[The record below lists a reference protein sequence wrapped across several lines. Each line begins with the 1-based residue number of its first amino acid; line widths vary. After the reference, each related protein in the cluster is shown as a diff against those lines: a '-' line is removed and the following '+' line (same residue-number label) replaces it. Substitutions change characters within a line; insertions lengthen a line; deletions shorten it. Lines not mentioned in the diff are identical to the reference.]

1 MRSNSKHTTEEIE
14 RYILMYLNE
23 GFSFKELK
31 EAYGLLINWTSF
43 WDKVLRYQE
52 HGISG
57 IQVKSKYNKYSK
69 EFKDLVVKEYLEDRL
84 PIGQLAVKYNIP
96 KVNTIR
102 SWINKYTKG
111 EEIMS
116 YSPKSEVYTMTDK
129 KSTQEEKIKIV
140 QDCLANSFSYKET
153 AEKYQVS
160 YNNVY
165 SWVKKYKKHGPDG
178 LVDGRGRGKP
188 NSVQTEEDRIRAENA
203 ALRARN
209 EYLETENTA
218 LKKLEEVERELMLRK
233 HGMKRSTKQSR
244 SSKKKGSK

>member
-23 GFSFKELK
+23 GISFKELK

-96 KVNTIR
+96 KVDTVR
-102 SWINKYTKG
+102 SWINKY
-111 EEIMS
+111 
-116 YSPKSEVYTMTDK
+116 
-129 KSTQEEKIKIV
+129 
-140 QDCLANSFSYKET
+140 
-153 AEKYQVS
+153 
-160 YNNVY
+160 
-165 SWVKKYKKHGPDG
+165 
-178 LVDGRGRGKP
+178 
-188 NSVQTEEDRIRAENA
+188 
-203 ALRARN
+203 
-209 EYLETENTA
+209 
-218 LKKLEEVERELMLRK
+218 
-233 HGMKRSTKQSR
+233 
-244 SSKKKGSK
+244 